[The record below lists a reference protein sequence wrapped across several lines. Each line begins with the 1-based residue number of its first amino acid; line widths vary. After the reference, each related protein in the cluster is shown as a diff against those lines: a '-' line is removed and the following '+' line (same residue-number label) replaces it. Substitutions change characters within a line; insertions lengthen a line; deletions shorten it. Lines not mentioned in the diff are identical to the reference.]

1 MNKLTTFIPCAL
13 FALTVTSVIAED
25 NNQYAGMN
33 KQLDIMSNIIK
44 SSVSIQDGRKGS
56 RITGIESTY
65 LKGQGVVFTINSSS
79 GHNRWGNFNF
89 NFAVPDFPLAP
100 LAPLAPISSSS
111 SSSSSSSYSSN
122 DDIELENQM
131 NESVVRS
138 MEEAA
143 QAYEHAMESF
153 EHNREG
159 YRELREEQR
168 DLSYELRDVAR
179 EKRDIEYRL
188 RRADDENKKEL
199 KSELA
204 ALNKQAAKLA
214 VNEKEFK
221 VKSEKLQKKQHAQK
235 IEQEKVNQEKLEEER
250 KQKLLIDSGLEKP
263 KVEIDAKTLEAQ
275 KLVEEKYG
283 QAGSLAVQGL
293 MNASAKDIEAD
304 PEMVDKV
311 LQHIS
316 EMKVANELD
325 KDKMKSLKSIDSLDK
340 LTKEFLNF
348 KNLTSVQLST
358 VGGGLDTNKI
368 SADLMPTTG
377 STFDLGSA
385 TRPWR
390 KLYLSGGTLV
400 VGDAEISGTEIA
412 QLDGVTAGT
421 ATASKA
427 VILDASSGITGL
439 GTVSMTTLA
448 LSGEPITASATELNH
463 VDGVTGNIQTA
474 LDSKATKAFAIAQAV
489 ALG

>member
-1 MNKLTTFIPCAL
+1 
-13 FALTVTSVIAED
+13 
-25 NNQYAGMN
+25 
-33 KQLDIMSNIIK
+33 MSTK
-44 SSVSIQDGRKGS
+44 R
-56 RITGIESTY
+56 Y
-65 LKGQGVVFTINSSS
+65 INSNWP
-79 GHNRWGNFNF
+79 GLQEKVKLEQVGGDLEID
-89 NFAVPDFPLAP
+89 V
-100 LAPLAPISSSS
+100 
-111 SSSSSSSYSSN
+111 
-122 DDIELENQM
+122 DIEQQITQLQEARLAGEIEKPEQLSIDPEKQISEWHLEKGLKTFLNNVEFEKEDLDKKIKEEDAKISALEEMFGDLIDQPKTEKQIEVENTEAISETSF
-131 NESVVRS
+131 NEFS
-138 MEEAA
+138 EEEKQKRA
-143 QAYEHAMESF
+143 QA
-153 EHNREG
+153 
-159 YRELREEQR
+159 
-168 DLSYELRDVAR
+168 
-179 EKRDIEYRL
+179 RL
-188 RRADDENKKEL
+188 NVL
-199 KSELA
+199 SELF
-204 ALNKQAAKLA
+204 
-214 VNEKEFK
+214 EKKIIE
-221 VKSEKLQKKQHAQK
+221 EK
-235 IEQEKVNQEKLEEER
+235 IEQEKINQEKLEEER

-311 LQHIS
+311 LRHIS

-377 STFDLGSA
+377 GTFDLGSA

-390 KLYLSGGTLV
+390 KLFLSGGTLV

-427 VILDASSGITGL
+427 VILGAESGITGL
-439 GTVSMTTLA
+439 GTVSMTTLS
-448 LSGEPITASATELNH
+448 LGGTTITASATELNH
-463 VDGVTGNIQTA
+463 VDGVTGNIQTQIDA
-474 LDSKATKAFAIAQAV
+474 NTTLANTKASKAFAIAQAV

>member
-1 MNKLTTFIPCAL
+1 
-13 FALTVTSVIAED
+13 
-25 NNQYAGMN
+25 
-33 KQLDIMSNIIK
+33 MSTK
-44 SSVSIQDGRKGS
+44 R
-56 RITGIESTY
+56 Y
-65 LKGQGVVFTINSSS
+65 INSNWP
-79 GHNRWGNFNF
+79 GLQEKVKLEQVGGDLEID
-89 NFAVPDFPLAP
+89 V
-100 LAPLAPISSSS
+100 
-111 SSSSSSSYSSN
+111 
-122 DDIELENQM
+122 DIEQQITQLQEARLAGELEKPEQLSIDPEKQISEWHLEKGLKTFLNNVEFEKEDLDKKIKEEDAKISALEEMFGGLIDQPKTEKQIEVENTEAISESSF
-131 NESVVRS
+131 NELS
-138 MEEAA
+138 EEEKQKRAK
-143 QAYEHAMESF
+143 
-153 EHNREG
+153 
-159 YRELREEQR
+159 
-168 DLSYELRDVAR
+168 AR
-179 EKRDIEYRL
+179 L
-188 RRADDENKKEL
+188 NVL
-199 KSELA
+199 SELF
-204 ALNKQAAKLA
+204 
-214 VNEKEFK
+214 EKKIIE
-221 VKSEKLQKKQHAQK
+221 EK

-377 STFDLGSA
+377 STYDLGSA

-427 VILDASSGITGL
+427 VILDASKGITGL
-439 GTVSMTTLA
+439 GTVGMTTLS
-448 LSGEPITASATELNH
+448 LDGTTITASATELNY
-463 VDGVTGNIQTA
+463 VDGVTGNIQTQIDA
-474 LDSKATKAFAIAQAV
+474 NTTLANTKASKAFAIAQAV

>member
-1 MNKLTTFIPCAL
+1 
-13 FALTVTSVIAED
+13 
-25 NNQYAGMN
+25 
-33 KQLDIMSNIIK
+33 MSTQK
-44 SSVSIQDGRKGS
+44 
-56 RITGIESTY
+56 Y
-65 LKGQGVVFTINSSS
+65 INSNWPGLQEKVKLEQVDS
-79 GHNRWGNFNF
+79 GLEI
-89 NFAVPDFPLAP
+89 D
-100 LAPLAPISSSS
+100 I
-111 SSSSSSSYSSN
+111 
-122 DDIELENQM
+122 DIEQQITQLQEARLAGELEKPEQLSIDPEKQISEWHLEKGLKTFLSNVEFEKEDLDKKIKEEDAKISALEEMFGGLINKPKTEKQIEVENTEAISESSF
-131 NESVVRS
+131 NEIS
-138 MEEAA
+138 EEEKQERA
-143 QAYEHAMESF
+143 QA
-153 EHNREG
+153 
-159 YRELREEQR
+159 
-168 DLSYELRDVAR
+168 
-179 EKRDIEYRL
+179 RL
-188 RRADDENKKEL
+188 NVL
-199 KSELA
+199 SELF
-204 ALNKQAAKLA
+204 
-214 VNEKEFK
+214 EKKIIE
-221 VKSEKLQKKQHAQK
+221 EK
-235 IEQEKVNQEKLEEER
+235 IEQEKINQEKLEEER

-263 KVEIDAKTLEAQ
+263 KVEIDEKTLEAQ

-293 MNASAKDIEAD
+293 MNASSKDIEAD

-311 LQHIS
+311 LKHIS

-377 STFDLGSA
+377 STYDLGSA

-427 VILDASSGITGL
+427 VILDASKGITGL
-439 GTVSMTTLA
+439 GTVGMTTLS
-448 LSGEPITASATELNH
+448 LDGTTITASATELNY
-463 VDGVTGNIQTA
+463 VDGVTGNIQTQIDA
-474 LDSKATKAFAIAQAV
+474 NTTLANTKASKAFAIAQAV

>member
-1 MNKLTTFIPCAL
+1 
-13 FALTVTSVIAED
+13 
-25 NNQYAGMN
+25 
-33 KQLDIMSNIIK
+33 MSTK
-44 SSVSIQDGRKGS
+44 R
-56 RITGIESTY
+56 Y
-65 LKGQGVVFTINSSS
+65 INSNWP
-79 GHNRWGNFNF
+79 GLQEKVKLEQVGGDLEID
-89 NFAVPDFPLAP
+89 V
-100 LAPLAPISSSS
+100 
-111 SSSSSSSYSSN
+111 
-122 DDIELENQM
+122 DIEQQITQLQEARLAGELEKPEQLSIDPEKQINEWHLEKGLKTFLNNVEFEKEDLDKKIKEEDAKISALEEMFGDLINQPKTEKQIEVENTEAISESSF
-131 NESVVRS
+131 NELS
-138 MEEAA
+138 EEEKQKRA
-143 QAYEHAMESF
+143 QA
-153 EHNREG
+153 
-159 YRELREEQR
+159 
-168 DLSYELRDVAR
+168 
-179 EKRDIEYRL
+179 RL
-188 RRADDENKKEL
+188 NVL
-199 KSELA
+199 SELF
-204 ALNKQAAKLA
+204 
-214 VNEKEFK
+214 EKKIIE
-221 VKSEKLQKKQHAQK
+221 EK
-235 IEQEKVNQEKLEEER
+235 IEQEKINQEKLEEER
-250 KQKLLIDSGLEKP
+250 KPKLLIDSGLEKP
-263 KVEIDAKTLEAQ
+263 KVEIDEKTLEAQ

-283 QAGSLAVQGL
+283 QAGSLALQGL

-412 QLDGVTAGT
+412 QLDGVTAGQ

-427 VILDASSGITGL
+427 VILDSESGITGL
-439 GTVSMTTLA
+439 GTVGMTTLS
-448 LSGEPITASATELNH
+448 LGGTSITATAAEINIMDGVTATTTEINH
-463 VDGVTGNIQTA
+463 LDGVTGNIQTQIDA
-474 LDSKATKAFAIAQAV
+474 NTTLAGQGASKAFAIAQAV

>member
-1 MNKLTTFIPCAL
+1 
-13 FALTVTSVIAED
+13 
-25 NNQYAGMN
+25 
-33 KQLDIMSNIIK
+33 MSTK
-44 SSVSIQDGRKGS
+44 R
-56 RITGIESTY
+56 Y
-65 LKGQGVVFTINSSS
+65 INSNWP
-79 GHNRWGNFNF
+79 GLQEKVKLEQVGGDLEID
-89 NFAVPDFPLAP
+89 V
-100 LAPLAPISSSS
+100 
-111 SSSSSSSYSSN
+111 
-122 DDIELENQM
+122 DIEQQITQLQEARLAGELEKPEQLSIDPEKQINEWHLEKGLKTFLNNVEFEKEDLDKKIKEEDAKISALEEMFGDLINQPKTEKQIEVENTEAISESSF
-131 NESVVRS
+131 NELS
-138 MEEAA
+138 EEEKQKRA
-143 QAYEHAMESF
+143 QA
-153 EHNREG
+153 
-159 YRELREEQR
+159 
-168 DLSYELRDVAR
+168 
-179 EKRDIEYRL
+179 RL
-188 RRADDENKKEL
+188 NVL
-199 KSELA
+199 SELF
-204 ALNKQAAKLA
+204 
-214 VNEKEFK
+214 EKKIIE
-221 VKSEKLQKKQHAQK
+221 EK
-235 IEQEKVNQEKLEEER
+235 IEQEKINQEKLEEER

-283 QAGSLAVQGL
+283 QAGALAVQGL

-304 PEMVDKV
+304 PLMVDKV

-412 QLDGVTAGT
+412 QLDGVTAGQ

-427 VILDASSGITGL
+427 VILDSESGITGL
-439 GTVSMTTLA
+439 GTVGMAS
-448 LSGEPITASATELNH
+448 LSLGGTSITATAAEINIMDGVTATTTEINH
-463 VDGVTGNIQTA
+463 LDGVTGNIQTQIDA
-474 LDSKATKAFAIAQAV
+474 NTTLAGQGASKAFAIAQAV

>member
-1 MNKLTTFIPCAL
+1 
-13 FALTVTSVIAED
+13 
-25 NNQYAGMN
+25 
-33 KQLDIMSNIIK
+33 MSTK
-44 SSVSIQDGRKGS
+44 R
-56 RITGIESTY
+56 Y
-65 LKGQGVVFTINSSS
+65 INSNWP
-79 GHNRWGNFNF
+79 GLQEKVKLEQVGGDLEID
-89 NFAVPDFPLAP
+89 V
-100 LAPLAPISSSS
+100 
-111 SSSSSSSYSSN
+111 
-122 DDIELENQM
+122 DIEQQITQLQEARLAGELEKPEQLSIDPEKQISEWHLEKGLKTFLNNVEFEKEDLDKKIKEEDAKISALEEMFGDLIDQPKTEKQIEVENTEAISESSF
-131 NESVVRS
+131 NELS
-138 MEEAA
+138 EEEKQKRA
-143 QAYEHAMESF
+143 QA
-153 EHNREG
+153 
-159 YRELREEQR
+159 
-168 DLSYELRDVAR
+168 
-179 EKRDIEYRL
+179 RL
-188 RRADDENKKEL
+188 NVL
-199 KSELA
+199 SELF
-204 ALNKQAAKLA
+204 
-214 VNEKEFK
+214 EKKIIE
-221 VKSEKLQKKQHAQK
+221 EK
-235 IEQEKVNQEKLEEER
+235 IEQEKINQEKLEEER

-304 PEMVDKV
+304 PQMVDKV

-377 STFDLGSA
+377 GTFDLGSA

-390 KLYLSGGTLV
+390 KLFLSGGTLV

-427 VILDASSGITGL
+427 VILDSSSGITGL
-439 GTVSMTTLA
+439 GTVGMTTLS
-448 LSGEPITASATELNH
+448 LGGTTITASATELNH
-463 VDGVTGNIQTA
+463 VDGVTGNIQTQIDA
-474 LDSKATKAFAIAQAV
+474 NTTLANTKASKAFAIAQAV

>member
-1 MNKLTTFIPCAL
+1 
-13 FALTVTSVIAED
+13 
-25 NNQYAGMN
+25 
-33 KQLDIMSNIIK
+33 MSTK
-44 SSVSIQDGRKGS
+44 R
-56 RITGIESTY
+56 Y
-65 LKGQGVVFTINSSS
+65 INSNWP
-79 GHNRWGNFNF
+79 GLQEKVKLEQVGGDLEID
-89 NFAVPDFPLAP
+89 V
-100 LAPLAPISSSS
+100 
-111 SSSSSSSYSSN
+111 
-122 DDIELENQM
+122 DIEQQITQLQEARLAGELEKPEQLSIDPEKQISEWHLEKGLKTFLNNVEFEKEDLDKKIKEEDAKISALEEMFGDLIDQPKTEKQIEVENTEAISETSF
-131 NESVVRS
+131 NELS
-138 MEEAA
+138 EEEKQKRA
-143 QAYEHAMESF
+143 QA
-153 EHNREG
+153 
-159 YRELREEQR
+159 
-168 DLSYELRDVAR
+168 
-179 EKRDIEYRL
+179 RL
-188 RRADDENKKEL
+188 NVL
-199 KSELA
+199 SELF
-204 ALNKQAAKLA
+204 
-214 VNEKEFK
+214 EKKIIE
-221 VKSEKLQKKQHAQK
+221 EK
-235 IEQEKVNQEKLEEER
+235 IEQEKINQEKLEEER

-283 QAGSLAVQGL
+283 QAGALAVQGL

-348 KNLTSVQLST
+348 KNITSVQLST

-377 STFDLGSA
+377 STYDLGSA

-427 VILDASSGITGL
+427 VILDSSSGITGL
-439 GTVSMTTLA
+439 GTVGMTTLS
-448 LSGEPITASATELNH
+448 LGGTSITATAAEINIMDGVTATTTEINH
-463 VDGVTGNIQTA
+463 LDGVTGNIQTQIDA
-474 LDSKATKAFAIAQAV
+474 NTTLAGQGASKAFAIAQAV

>member
-1 MNKLTTFIPCAL
+1 MSTQKYINSNWPGLQEKVKLEQVDSGLEIDIDIEKQISQLQEAR
-13 FALTVTSVIAED
+13 IAGELEKPEELSID
-25 NNQYAGMN
+25 PV
-33 KQLDIMSNIIK
+33 KQLDEWHLEKGLKTFLSNVEFEKEDLDKKIK
-44 SSVSIQDGRKGS
+44 EEDAKISALEEMFGGLINKPKTEKEIEVENTEAISESS
-56 RITGIESTY
+56 
-65 LKGQGVVFTINSSS
+65 
-79 GHNRWGNFNF
+79 FN
-89 NFAVPDFPLAP
+89 VL
-100 LAPLAPISSSS
+100 SK
-111 SSSSSSSYSSN
+111 
-122 DDIELENQM
+122 EEKQK
-131 NESVVRS
+131 RS
-138 MEEAA
+138 
-143 QAYEHAMESF
+143 QA
-153 EHNREG
+153 
-159 YRELREEQR
+159 
-168 DLSYELRDVAR
+168 
-179 EKRDIEYRL
+179 RL
-188 RRADDENKKEL
+188 NVL
-199 KSELA
+199 SELF
-204 ALNKQAAKLA
+204 
-214 VNEKEFK
+214 EKKIIE
-221 VKSEKLQKKQHAQK
+221 EK
-235 IEQEKVNQEKLEEER
+235 IEQEKISQEKLEEER

-311 LQHIS
+311 LRHIS

-325 KDKMKSLKSIDSLDK
+325 KDKMKSLRSIDSLDK

-377 STFDLGSA
+377 GTFDLGSA

-390 KLYLSGGTLV
+390 KLFLSGGTLV

-427 VILDASSGITGL
+427 VILDSSSGITGL
-439 GTVSMTTLA
+439 GTVGMTTL
-448 LSGEPITASATELNH
+448 SIGGTTITASATELNH

-474 LDSKATKAFAIAQAV
+474 LDTKATKAFAIAQAV

>member
-1 MNKLTTFIPCAL
+1 
-13 FALTVTSVIAED
+13 
-25 NNQYAGMN
+25 
-33 KQLDIMSNIIK
+33 MSTK
-44 SSVSIQDGRKGS
+44 R
-56 RITGIESTY
+56 Y
-65 LKGQGVVFTINSSS
+65 INSNWP
-79 GHNRWGNFNF
+79 GLQEKVKLEQVGGDLEID
-89 NFAVPDFPLAP
+89 V
-100 LAPLAPISSSS
+100 
-111 SSSSSSSYSSN
+111 
-122 DDIELENQM
+122 DIEQQITQLQEARLAGEIEKPEQLSIDPEKQISEWHLEKGLKTFLNNVEFEKEDLDKKIKEEDAKISALEEMFGGLIDQPKTEKQIEVENTEAISESSF
-131 NESVVRS
+131 NELS
-138 MEEAA
+138 EEEKQKRA
-143 QAYEHAMESF
+143 QA
-153 EHNREG
+153 
-159 YRELREEQR
+159 
-168 DLSYELRDVAR
+168 
-179 EKRDIEYRL
+179 RL
-188 RRADDENKKEL
+188 NVL
-199 KSELA
+199 SELF
-204 ALNKQAAKLA
+204 
-214 VNEKEFK
+214 EKKIIE
-221 VKSEKLQKKQHAQK
+221 EK

-377 STFDLGSA
+377 STYDLGSA

-427 VILDASSGITGL
+427 VILDASKGITGL
-439 GTVSMTTLA
+439 GTVGMTTLS
-448 LSGEPITASATELNH
+448 LDGTTITASATELNY
-463 VDGVTGNIQTA
+463 VDGVTGNIQTQIDA
-474 LDSKATKAFAIAQAV
+474 NTTLANTKASKAFAIAQAV

>member
-1 MNKLTTFIPCAL
+1 
-13 FALTVTSVIAED
+13 
-25 NNQYAGMN
+25 
-33 KQLDIMSNIIK
+33 MSTK
-44 SSVSIQDGRKGS
+44 R
-56 RITGIESTY
+56 Y
-65 LKGQGVVFTINSSS
+65 INSNWP
-79 GHNRWGNFNF
+79 GLQEKVKLEQVGGDLEID
-89 NFAVPDFPLAP
+89 V
-100 LAPLAPISSSS
+100 
-111 SSSSSSSYSSN
+111 
-122 DDIELENQM
+122 DIEQQITQLQEARLAGELEKPEQLSIDPEKQINEWHLEKGLKTFLNNVEFEKEDLDKKIKEEDAKISALEEMFGDLINQPKTEKQIEVENTEAISESSF
-131 NESVVRS
+131 NELS
-138 MEEAA
+138 EEEKQKRA
-143 QAYEHAMESF
+143 QA
-153 EHNREG
+153 
-159 YRELREEQR
+159 
-168 DLSYELRDVAR
+168 
-179 EKRDIEYRL
+179 RL
-188 RRADDENKKEL
+188 NVL
-199 KSELA
+199 SELF
-204 ALNKQAAKLA
+204 
-214 VNEKEFK
+214 EKKIIE
-221 VKSEKLQKKQHAQK
+221 EK
-235 IEQEKVNQEKLEEER
+235 IEQEKINQEKLEEER

-304 PEMVDKV
+304 PLMVDKV

-427 VILDASSGITGL
+427 VILDSESGITGL
-439 GTVSMTTLA
+439 GTVGMTTLS
-448 LSGEPITASATELNH
+448 LGGTTITASATELNH
-463 VDGVTGNIQTA
+463 VDGVT
-474 LDSKATKAFAIAQAV
+474 
-489 ALG
+489 

>member
-1 MNKLTTFIPCAL
+1 
-13 FALTVTSVIAED
+13 
-25 NNQYAGMN
+25 
-33 KQLDIMSNIIK
+33 MSTQK
-44 SSVSIQDGRKGS
+44 
-56 RITGIESTY
+56 Y
-65 LKGQGVVFTINSSS
+65 INSNWPGLQEKVKLEQVDS
-79 GHNRWGNFNF
+79 GLEI
-89 NFAVPDFPLAP
+89 D
-100 LAPLAPISSSS
+100 I
-111 SSSSSSSYSSN
+111 
-122 DDIELENQM
+122 DIEKQITQLQEARLAGELEKPEQLSIDPEKQISEWHLEKGLKTFLNNVEFEKEDLDKKIKEEDAKISALEEMFGGLIDQPKTEKQIEVENTEAISESSF
-131 NESVVRS
+131 NELS
-138 MEEAA
+138 EEEKQKRA
-143 QAYEHAMESF
+143 QA
-153 EHNREG
+153 
-159 YRELREEQR
+159 
-168 DLSYELRDVAR
+168 
-179 EKRDIEYRL
+179 RL
-188 RRADDENKKEL
+188 NVL
-199 KSELA
+199 SELF
-204 ALNKQAAKLA
+204 
-214 VNEKEFK
+214 EKKIIE
-221 VKSEKLQKKQHAQK
+221 EK
-235 IEQEKVNQEKLEEER
+235 IEQEKVNQERLEEER

-311 LQHIS
+311 LRHIS

-368 SADLMPTTG
+368 SSNLMPTTG

-448 LSGEPITASATELNH
+448 IGGEPITASATELNH

>member
-1 MNKLTTFIPCAL
+1 
-13 FALTVTSVIAED
+13 
-25 NNQYAGMN
+25 
-33 KQLDIMSNIIK
+33 MSTK
-44 SSVSIQDGRKGS
+44 R
-56 RITGIESTY
+56 Y
-65 LKGQGVVFTINSSS
+65 INSNWP
-79 GHNRWGNFNF
+79 GLQEKVKLEQVGG
-89 NFAVPDFPLAP
+89 DLE
-100 LAPLAPISSSS
+100 I
-111 SSSSSSSYSSN
+111 
-122 DDIELENQM
+122 DIDIEQQITQLQEARLAGELEKPEQLSIDPEKQISEWHLEKGLKTFLNNVEFEKEDLDKKIKEEDAKISALEEMFGGLIDQPKTEKQIEVENTEAISESSF
-131 NESVVRS
+131 NELS
-138 MEEAA
+138 EEEKQKRA
-143 QAYEHAMESF
+143 QA
-153 EHNREG
+153 
-159 YRELREEQR
+159 
-168 DLSYELRDVAR
+168 
-179 EKRDIEYRL
+179 RL
-188 RRADDENKKEL
+188 NVL
-199 KSELA
+199 SELF
-204 ALNKQAAKLA
+204 
-214 VNEKEFK
+214 EKKIIE
-221 VKSEKLQKKQHAQK
+221 EK
-235 IEQEKVNQEKLEEER
+235 IEQEKINQEKLEEER

-358 VGGGLDTNKI
+358 VGGGFDTNKI
-368 SADLMPTTG
+368 SSNLMPTTG

-448 LSGEPITASATELNH
+448 LGGEPVTASATELNF
-463 VDGVTGNIQTA
+463 VEGVTGNIQTA

>member
-1 MNKLTTFIPCAL
+1 MFGGLIDQPKT
-13 FALTVTSVIAED
+13 E
-25 NNQYAGMN
+25 
-33 KQLDIMSNIIK
+33 KQIEVENTEAISE
-44 SSVSIQDGRKGS
+44 SS
-56 RITGIESTY
+56 
-65 LKGQGVVFTINSSS
+65 
-79 GHNRWGNFNF
+79 FN
-89 NFAVPDFPLAP
+89 
-100 LAPLAPISSSS
+100 
-111 SSSSSSSYSSN
+111 
-122 DDIELENQM
+122 EL
-131 NESVVRS
+131 S
-138 MEEAA
+138 EEEKQKRA
-143 QAYEHAMESF
+143 QA
-153 EHNREG
+153 
-159 YRELREEQR
+159 
-168 DLSYELRDVAR
+168 
-179 EKRDIEYRL
+179 RL
-188 RRADDENKKEL
+188 NVL
-199 KSELA
+199 SELF
-204 ALNKQAAKLA
+204 
-214 VNEKEFK
+214 EKKIIE
-221 VKSEKLQKKQHAQK
+221 EK
-235 IEQEKVNQEKLEEER
+235 IEQEKINQEKLEEER

-412 QLDGVTAGT
+412 QLDGVTAGQ

-448 LSGEPITASATELNH
+448 LGGEPITASATELNH

>member
-1 MNKLTTFIPCAL
+1 
-13 FALTVTSVIAED
+13 
-25 NNQYAGMN
+25 
-33 KQLDIMSNIIK
+33 MSTQK
-44 SSVSIQDGRKGS
+44 
-56 RITGIESTY
+56 Y
-65 LKGQGVVFTINSSS
+65 INSNWPGLQEKVKLEQVDS
-79 GHNRWGNFNF
+79 GLEID
-89 NFAVPDFPLAP
+89 V
-100 LAPLAPISSSS
+100 
-111 SSSSSSSYSSN
+111 
-122 DDIELENQM
+122 DIEQQITQLQEARLAGELEKPEQLSIDPEKQISEWHLEKGLKTFLNNVEFEKEDLDKKIKEEDAKISALEEMFGDLIDQPKTEKQIEVENTEAISESSF
-131 NESVVRS
+131 NELS
-138 MEEAA
+138 EEEKQKRA
-143 QAYEHAMESF
+143 QA
-153 EHNREG
+153 
-159 YRELREEQR
+159 
-168 DLSYELRDVAR
+168 
-179 EKRDIEYRL
+179 RL
-188 RRADDENKKEL
+188 NVL
-199 KSELA
+199 SELF
-204 ALNKQAAKLA
+204 
-214 VNEKEFK
+214 EKKIIE
-221 VKSEKLQKKQHAQK
+221 EK
-235 IEQEKVNQEKLEEER
+235 IEQEKINQEKLEEER

-283 QAGSLAVQGL
+283 QAGSLALQGL
-293 MNASAKDIEAD
+293 MSASAKDIEAD
-304 PEMVDKV
+304 PLIVDKV
-311 LQHIS
+311 LKHIS

-377 STFDLGSA
+377 STYDLGSA

-427 VILDASSGITGL
+427 VILDSSSGITGL
-439 GTVSMTTLA
+439 GTVGMTTLS
-448 LSGEPITASATELNH
+448 LGGTSITATAAEINIMDGVTATTTEINYL
-463 VDGVTGNIQTA
+463 DGVTGNIQTQIDA
-474 LDSKATKAFAIAQAV
+474 NTTLANAGASKAFAIAQAV

>member
-1 MNKLTTFIPCAL
+1 
-13 FALTVTSVIAED
+13 
-25 NNQYAGMN
+25 
-33 KQLDIMSNIIK
+33 MSTK
-44 SSVSIQDGRKGS
+44 R
-56 RITGIESTY
+56 Y
-65 LKGQGVVFTINSSS
+65 INSNWP
-79 GHNRWGNFNF
+79 GLQEKVKLEQVGGDLEID
-89 NFAVPDFPLAP
+89 V
-100 LAPLAPISSSS
+100 
-111 SSSSSSSYSSN
+111 
-122 DDIELENQM
+122 DIEQQITQLQEARLAGELEKPEQLSIDPEKQINEWHLEKGLKTFLNNVEFEKEDLDKKIKEEDAKISALEEMFGDLINQPKTEKQIEVE
-131 NESVVRS
+131 NTEAISESSFNVLS
-138 MEEAA
+138 EEEKQKRA
-143 QAYEHAMESF
+143 QA
-153 EHNREG
+153 
-159 YRELREEQR
+159 
-168 DLSYELRDVAR
+168 
-179 EKRDIEYRL
+179 RL
-188 RRADDENKKEL
+188 NVL
-199 KSELA
+199 SELF
-204 ALNKQAAKLA
+204 
-214 VNEKEFK
+214 EKKIIE
-221 VKSEKLQKKQHAQK
+221 EK
-235 IEQEKVNQEKLEEER
+235 IEQEKINQEKLEEER

-283 QAGSLAVQGL
+283 QAGALAVQGL

-377 STFDLGSA
+377 STYDLGSA
-385 TRPWR
+385 ARPWR

-412 QLDGVTAGT
+412 QLDGVTAGQ

-448 LSGEPITASATELNH
+448 IGGEPITASATELNH

>member
-1 MNKLTTFIPCAL
+1 MSIKLSQ
-13 FALTVTSVIAED
+13 V
-25 NNQYAGMN
+25 AGD
-33 KQLDIMSNIIK
+33 LEID
-44 SSVSIQDGRKGS
+44 V
-56 RITGIESTY
+56 
-65 LKGQGVVFTINSSS
+65 
-79 GHNRWGNFNF
+79 
-89 NFAVPDFPLAP
+89 
-100 LAPLAPISSSS
+100 
-111 SSSSSSSYSSN
+111 
-122 DDIELENQM
+122 DIE
-131 NESVVRS
+131 
-138 MEEAA
+138 
-143 QAYEHAMESF
+143 
-153 EHNREG
+153 
-159 YRELREEQR
+159 
-168 DLSYELRDVAR
+168 
-179 EKRDIEYRL
+179 
-188 RRADDENKKEL
+188 KKITQLQE
-199 KSELA
+199 
-204 ALNKQAAKLA
+204 AKLA
-214 VNEKEFK
+214 GEIERPEQLSIDPEKQLTEWHLEKGLKTFLANVEFEKEDLSKKIEEEDAKIKALEELFGGLTK
-221 VKSEKLQKKQHAQK
+221 RKEDELNNAQAIPETAFNELSEDEKKEREKIRLKALSELFEKKIIEEK
-235 IEQEKVNQEKLEEER
+235 IEQEKEKQIRLEEER

-275 KLVEEKYG
+275 KQVEEKYG
-283 QAGSLAVQGL
+283 QAGSLALQGL
-293 MNASAKDIEAD
+293 MSASAKDIEAD
-304 PEMVDKV
+304 PLIVDKV
-311 LQHIS
+311 LKHIS
-316 EMKVANELD
+316 EMNVANELD

-348 KNLTSVQLST
+348 KNITSVQLST

-377 STFDLGSA
+377 STYDLGSA

-427 VILDASSGITGL
+427 VILDSSSGITGL

-448 LSGEPITASATELNH
+448 LSGEPITASATELNF